1 MFDPNADIMTV
12 ISAIEREAFRRAV
25 AKIAARN
32 EGLAFVDLHL
42 EEQPPFEFLEAA

>member
-25 AKIAARN
+25 AKIASRQLG
-32 EGLAFVDLHL
+32 EAFRDLPDNL
-42 EEQPPFEFLEAA
+42 PQQQFSEAA